1 MRNVTVAKTAGFCFG
16 VDRAIKKLDDVIKQY
31 STPIYTMG
39 PIIHNKQVI
48 EKYEK
53 AGVKTADNIN
63 QITPSSVVVIRSHG
77 IGKDQYE
84 HLKEKN
90 VTIIDATCP
99 YVRKVQNIVNK
110 YKEGGYKI
118 IIIGDEHHPE
128 VTGVNGWCG
137 GDAIIIND
145 KKNIPI
151 IEKYD
156 KICVVAQTTIIESLF
171 EDITNEIKSRC
182 ADVQIFNTICAATEE
197 RQKEAAEI
205 AAKSDMM
212 IVVGGYDS
220 SNTKKLAEIC
230 RKYCCKTMHIETAEE
245 IDLNILKECNKV
257 GITAGASSPA
267 WIIKEVAEK
276 SMEEQNNILQ
286 QYEETFKKFK
296 PGDIMEGEIIS
307 VNSDCVVMNIGGK
320 SDGIIKKDEF
330 MQDLY
335 EDLMR
340 TAAIGDR
347 CKVMVISTNDGAGNI
362 VLSKLKVDEIEA
374 KEKLQEQFDGEEI
387 LTGTISKVVK
397 GGVMVDL
404 GSLSAFMPASYY
416 DIKFVKDL
424 NALVGKSITGRIVE
438 YNPAQNRIIFS
449 HKVLLV
455 EEIEKRK
462 AEQRAVK
469 EAAVA
474 ELELGQIV
482 QAKVKNFTD
491 YCVFVDLNGV
501 DGFIHMSDLTW
512 KSIKKPSDALSAGQV
527 VQAKITEL
535 DKENFKIKLSIKEL
549 TQNPWEVFKKKYK
562 EGEKATVKITSLA
575 NYGAFAEI
583 IPDLEGLIHIS
594 QFAHTKIDRPESM
607 LKVGDE
613 VEVLITKI
621 EEASK
626 KISLS
631 IKDLTPAPKKKI
643 EKNKKVYSD
652 DDKVTIGDLFGKIKI
667 D

>member
-1 MRNVTVAKTAGFCFG
+1 MRKVTIAKTAGFCFG
-16 VDRAIKKLDDVIKQY
+16 VDRAIKKLDNVIKQY
-31 STPIYTMG
+31 SPPIYTLG
-39 PIIHNKQVI
+39 PIIHNNQVI

-53 AGVKTADNIN
+53 AGVKTAEDISR
-63 QITPSSVVVIRSHG
+63 IDEDSVVVIRSHG
-77 IGKDQYE
+77 IGKAEYE
-84 HLKEKN
+84 LLKDKN

-110 YKEGGYKI
+110 YKDEGYKI
-118 IIIGDEHHPE
+118 IIIGDERHPE
-128 VTGVNGWCG
+128 VIGVNGWCED
-137 GDAIIIND
+137 DAIIIND

-151 IEKYD
+151 TEKYD

-171 EDITNEIKSRC
+171 EDIVNEIKNKC
-182 ADVQIFNTICAATEE
+182 AEAEIFNTICAATEE

-205 AAKSDMM
+205 AKQSDMM
-212 IVVGGYDS
+212 IVIGGYNS

-230 RKYCCKTMHIETAEE
+230 KKNCDKTVHIETADE
-245 IDLNILKECNKV
+245 IDINKLKECKTV

-267 WIIKEVAEK
+267 WIIKEVAEI

-286 QYEETFKKFK
+286 QYEETLKKFK
-296 PGDIMEGEIIS
+296 PGDIVEGEIIS
-307 VNSDCVVMNIGGK
+307 VNSDNVVMNIGGK
-320 SDGIIKKDEF
+320 SDGIVKKDEF

-340 TAAIGDR
+340 TAAIGDKF
-347 CKVMVISTNDGAGNI
+347 KVMIVSTNDGAGNL

-387 LTGTISKVVK
+387 LSGTISKVVK

-424 NALVGKSITGRIVE
+424 NALVGKKVTGKIVE

-462 AEQRAVK
+462 AEQKVIK

-482 QAKVKNFTD
+482 ETKVKNFTD

-512 KSIKKPSDALSAGQV
+512 KPIKKPADAVSAGQV
-527 VQAKITEL
+527 IKAKITEL
-535 DKENFKIKLSIKEL
+535 DKENFKIKLSVKDL
-549 TQNPWEVFKKKYK
+549 TQNPWEVFKKKYT
-562 EGEKATVKITSLA
+562 EGDKATVKIMSLA
-575 NYGAFAEI
+575 KYGAFAEI
-583 IPDLEGLIHIS
+583 VPELEGLIHIS
-594 QFAHTKIDRPESM
+594 QFAHTKIDKPESM
-607 LKVGDE
+607 LNIGDE

-621 EEASK
+621 DDVNK

>member
-1 MRNVTVAKTAGFCFG
+1 MRDVTIAKTAGFCFG
-16 VDRAIKKLDDVIKQY
+16 VDRAIKKLDDVINKY
-31 STPIYTMG
+31 PLPIYTLG
-39 PIIHNKQVI
+39 PIIHNNQVI

-63 QITPSSVVVIRSHG
+63 QITHNSVVVIRSHG
-77 IGKDQYE
+77 IGKDEYDR
-84 HLKEKN
+84 LKEKN

-99 YVRKVQNIVNK
+99 YVRKVQSIVNR
-110 YKEGGYKI
+110 YKDDGYKI
-118 IIIGDEHHPE
+118 IIVGDEHHPE
-128 VTGVNGWCG
+128 VIGVNGWCG

-145 KKNIPI
+145 KKSIPI
-151 IEKYD
+151 TEKYD

-182 ADVQIFNTICAATEE
+182 ADVKIFNTICAATEE

-230 RKYCCKTMHIETAEE
+230 RKYCDKTVHIETAEE

-296 PGDIMEGEIIS
+296 PGDVIEGEIIS
-307 VNSDCVVMNIGGK
+307 VNSDSVVMNIGGK

-424 NALVGKSITGRIVE
+424 NVLVGKSITGRIVE

-462 AEQRAVK
+462 AEQRAIK

-535 DKENFKIKLSIKEL
+535 DKENFKIKLSIKDL

-575 NYGAFAEI
+575 TYGAFAEI

-594 QFAHTKIDRPESM
+594 QFAHTKIDKPESM

>member
-84 HLKEKN
+84 YLKEKN